1 MLDPSQIHLKFG
13 EHLHSSWVSED
24 CEGIASQS
32 GLDGLFER
40 LVSHKEV
47 NLLPQQAISLKGP
60 TLTDYDQEPTTV
72 EEQEHL
78 INALLG
84 HQRNL
89 AKTVSNLSR
98 FSKVL
103 QKRLIILQRVYQ
115 AVSCKHHVRQICSED
130 SPLNTS
136 VTGKSEDDKNNLGL
150 GMPQGNDALLE
161 LGVKTGINI
170 LFSLLRQNWVLAKQ
184 TGQFSFCNDIIQTAL
199 SVVENFPP
207 LSLSNETKLTPLGVD
222 SLNQI
227 NVFLQQAA
235 SPHSEADL
243 TGQRL
248 AAELMIALAAQR
260 GSLRYVLGWIEMSMK
275 ISVTVSKSKTK
286 DKDAGKI
293 HWQSF
298 LKIITDMIN
307 PMGGSSGLTSTMLRD
322 ISPDDNGLVSLY
334 HAAVILL
341 EELYFLASDYAS
353 NCCSGPD
360 ENCNNSTSH
369 SNANLSGSCGE
380 VYVWGSNCTHQL
392 AEGGQEKITTP
403 KYSAVFTDCQQVE
416 AGQFCTFL
424 IYSDGAV
431 GACGKGSY
439 GRLGLGDSNN
449 CSVPK
454 KPLFEKKYVKK
465 ISSSKGSDGHSL
477 ALTTTGEVYSWGDG
491 DYGKLGHGTHS
502 TQKIPKLVKG
512 PLVGKVVKCV
522 SAGYRHSAAVTEDGE
537 LYTWGDGEFGRL
549 GHDYTS
555 SKNFPTKVQSIESVG
570 LVACGGSH
578 TLAVS
583 QDGKTIW
590 SFGGGE
596 NGKLGHGDTN
606 RQLKPKVIEALNGL
620 YIRKVA
626 CGSQSS
632 LAVTSSG
639 QLYAWGCGAIL
650 GCGSAEYT
658 ALRPRLVEDLQSK
671 RVVDIACGDSHAIAL
686 THESEVYAWGNNAMG
701 QCGQGHAQSPITRP
715 KRVIGLDGVSVHQ
728 VSAGTS
734 HSVAWTAL
742 PTDRPVIAWQRPFCV
757 DLQEAT
763 FATIRTFLETF
774 CCGFDEET
782 PPAPFH
788 SHREHRHFVQLCL
801 KMLST
806 HLSLAQVGGMTCTVL
821 GNQAPLLRNLL
832 FRLLDSNIP
841 DSIREAVS
849 EILKVGASLLL
860 PPLRERMELLHS
872 LLPQGQGRWD
882 SLSRGKQMQLSLI
895 LTSLYDNN
903 HISTLLGFSDS
914 ADHVTSSQ
922 PCDGSVDLMLAEIL
936 MKTILR
942 NLANETEEALDDLE
956 KNLDKEFEHKM
967 FMMAFPHLHNL
978 LSSLQ
983 KHLLAYCFTQ
993 QPWKPHTSPAADL
1006 LFKHTS
1012 LMFTVTKSLLDKA
1025 LLLMQHENCNS
1036 SVIIAIE
1043 DILYNSPAGT
1053 MMFHI
1058 INALL
1063 LLPLDWISEMLPDIL
1078 PLLSVIDCL
1087 CKMLPEIQSFEAF
1100 ELEDNTEEIPE
1111 KWSWLVDMERTCA
1124 TLIGQ
1129 CLGGMLVGDQMS
1141 KQEKSCLPWL
1151 ENPVFGNGAE
1161 MSSNQTEEAIHIVL
1175 DCISKHQLVGLE
1187 DLNLNADEIMLLEFC
1202 CGLKSEATD
1211 NLWETMQ
1218 DYASKEDW
1226 DTSEISNDE
1235 ELDTMTRCLL
1245 SALLKH
1251 CNLVKVALYRRNPP
1265 KTLLVIFQYIYR
1277 VRSCLMQHHKAKGGV
1292 PLRQRQQS
1300 LEEGES
1306 KSPDAHQKIEI
1317 LEAEKSPG
1325 NEHDQEREEAVSDGV
1340 ISDDEGTIKDSPQIA
1355 KETTFEEECKK
1366 YQQRCLFLLLGVRPA
1381 VTETLSLSHMK
1392 KSEEPQP
1399 ECSRSSET
1407 TLSPDV
1413 RLRRRGSVPDLSPSS
1428 KFVLEQQTG
1437 ALRRSDDGRDGTST
1451 PDHNQRDTNVAS
1463 LQRVK
1468 EMLRRLR
1475 WHQERSTFPHSHHKS
1490 YSIKTFVQQIASDLC
1505 RFVCGEKAGNPAQS
1519 QESSF
1524 SWEVE
1529 PVEMALALDDQQKK
1543 AESRLRA
1550 LNQIKELLSTNNAKT
1565 EYESSPTPSTL
1576 LGSAHVQLMM
1586 GCFSFGNPKEMA
1598 LQSAQLYHY
1607 QDEIRAAKTE
1617 VQQDIQLTVH
1627 QIYELLVSALI
1638 QTDKCTTLKPGE
1650 SKKLLLWTIFSL
1662 TMKYGPSDISLAVS
1676 CGLLP
1681 LLFKLTLGSSK
1692 MTFLIPV
1699 PKRSLSPAQFD
1710 LILHCS
1716 SNNLLNLITLTSG
1729 VYCDKLGSGVVQCIV
1744 DLLWN
1749 QLSHIWST
1757 GNISSQ
1763 EIQDNGWQ
1771 SSLGNFLLFLKRV
1784 AAASAIQKHLTSRK
1798 WISRILAMTGQFD
1811 ESGSIVLSNMRS
1823 RLIAFSVLEMIL
1835 SSCGKDTDP
1844 NYMQEIVEDLF
1855 QCLADNMWKIPQQL
1869 ELQKAQEKK
1878 CSLQWKLSAG
1888 SDFNLDKEMDSE
1900 ETKIMMQNATFDTD
1914 KCLNCTTESPQV
1926 LVHSTS
1932 GKGYGLGSTAMV
1944 SGCYKWKILIVKENK
1959 GNEGTCVG
1967 VSKWPVRDYTH
1978 RTTTDMWLYRAYSGN
1993 LYHGGEQTMALNGF
2007 TQGDFITVVLDMDAK
2022 TLAFGKN
2029 GEDPRIAFE
2038 DIDASEL
2045 YPCVMFYSGT
2055 PGEKIKMT
2063 DMQIC
2068 EGNKELLP
2076 GDPLCA
2082 PVTSAIMEANI
2093 SMMRRLHQSEVW
2105 GPPINRKV
2113 IDQLTKI
2120 KDLEKSHKLDDVAQS
2135 SDSKENKNENSK
2147 PQDQATTKPD
2157 VDQEKSPDQKDGKK
2171 EGSESPEEDRDIIVD
2186 YTDEETVKTLCSQVW
2201 PSLVLI
2207 GGLDPGLRVGGS
2219 CRHKTT
2225 SKKGTLMGVSR
2236 EGSATVKVHWDDGD
2250 STVSDVLLNK
2260 IDAIDPEPFQAS
2272 SLNGLN
2278 ARHLE
2283 SLMKLACLTED
2294 VPAAFTN
2301 LYSNRVKAQLQTAKQ
2316 TEVEN
2321 ARETNALMRKL
2332 DEDIARVLEQEQSS
2346 FTGVDHNADK
2356 KTVKAPLVQLETFD
2370 LDGTEDTAS
2379 STSSNA
2385 SPRFPDLAGADVNL
2399 PSAGNSSCTSLDAAI
2414 KMAQHNAKKTD
2425 FSVSSQECLMEP
2437 EREDTLPVVEETEE
2451 EEEALSDFQLMQRS
2465 FIQVSALKALNV
2477 IIQCNKFTEML
2488 LVPKSD
2494 LMADSSK
2501 ALVDGTVVRRDEDFK
2516 CGLRSLMRKMV
2527 KISLCNASLL
2537 KVFTVADLERAQ
2549 SVLYQVLTR
2558 KNAEEDAGIPELKA
2572 KVSNSGTSTSNPTP
2586 EVKPRETPFPFKR
2599 LEGDLGT
2606 FIIPPPMIPNLPQDL
2621 TEEEIDMSPD
2631 SLRSNMQQTSILQ
2644 FLRRANGG
2652 GSNTSPRNQ
2661 RNVAPLASADYTS
2674 PPANDE
2680 EEIEPPPLPAPR
2692 RYSSSVTPPTIWNRM
2707 VGSAAKKPPH
2717 PPVRARSP
2725 SPPPPPIAAPLLE
2738 MGFSIQAIKKAIRE
2752 TSVNGREVSASGINT
2767 LAMWMLEHPE
2777 SGAEPTPSKSRE
2789 INRRGSLES
2798 LDRRGLRRRR
2808 PLSSQEI
2815 NTRGGEDNVE
2825 EPENFGSLFLR
2836 RQRPLTRT
2844 RHINL
2849 RSIGNL
2855 DNDDDDIPR
2864 SEMPQPTGEEGLS
2877 LSDYYNVSGVNQDYS
2892 ESMLRP
2898 HSLADLYDNILEL
2911 QDEICNHDDS
2921 IEDLFN
2927 SDHTEHR
2934 DTWDLFNALRRELEE
2949 QTTVTCELCQQET
2962 SNFNRH
2968 MRSDHPG
2975 CMGSCAQHGYRSNG
2989 IYVDGWFG
2997 GRCGSGHPFYL
3008 MCPDCRE
3015 RYLEV
3020 RGNRENLQHSA
3031 DVSDSQSSL
3040 RAPDLL
3046 DYIEQAYNE
3055 PMPMFSDVSQN
3066 KPVTEKM
3073 EVLMTKIGLTD
3084 QKPVPEPV
3092 KFSEGDPLGSN
3103 LLKSAT
3109 SSGDVLMTLSSFAKG
3124 SRPDSRSKT
3133 LGEQA
3138 SHIRTGE
3145 DRRMSLYRI
3154 TSTMQIMIARSM
3166 VTKVLS
3172 VLASSGPNCSLPSA
3186 LDYIGLS
3193 DIMTLVKFMCLCATG
3208 KVLYPLNCQP
3218 RDSAESLGHLTTAI
3232 GTLVQDSPAS
3242 LRQLIQ
3248 LCTQELMLA
3257 AMGGNKGDVRK
3268 KTKTPTPTQP
3278 SSMFT
3283 VTQSLVTLLTRNKWV
3298 SSVGGMSQS
3307 TPSSG
3312 LMDSDLPSSPQS
3324 SEAGREDTPLNLIN
3338 ALAACVLSAKLSPL
3352 YKQWAV
3358 KEFIQCLS
3366 SQSTSRPS
3374 QVVNQVDWGGDMGS
3388 CPVYKLEAHQNRL
3401 AHCVWSS
3408 KKNMLAT
3415 SGYDGT
3421 LRVWS
3426 LPNRT
3431 HQFLQQTCIF
3441 NRGDEDCE
3449 ELNGNL
3455 LTCICWSSTGKY
3467 LAGAMD
3473 NIVNIWTTSGGKGHM
3488 DVQPHFVSVLTW
3500 PEHKGMV
3507 GGCLGLTTDSL
3518 LIGRLDGTLAYIDVF
3533 DSSSFKRHELEHC
3546 YRENVSVTQI
3556 AWFDEDRPFA
3566 VAYSDGVIS
3575 LCTKLEIDC
3584 PQDTKAFDSA
3594 ILCMKWD
3601 PTGHMLASCAEG
3613 ETDIKIWVGRQG
3625 LSLAVRLEH
3634 RAEVSCLQWCPTLGK
3649 GEKKELMM
3657 ASGCCDGLV
3666 SVWVLDQ
3673 LTGSESNLSPFNYQ
3687 SDAILE
3693 EDEEF
3698 YNPVTSVGAI
3708 LTVQGHV
3715 STVTSLVFCP
3725 SGLMLASGCDRG
3737 WLNIWS
3743 ICDGTVLQT
3752 HMENGMVNDLCW
3764 YAEHGLA
3771 ACFSKSKD
3779 VVILHYTADMLE
3791 KHRTLSVC
3799 RKSLKQQGV
3808 WGLTQAP
3815 FLLSLLQKL
3824 PTLLQD
3830 QYLYEKPKVVSG
3842 QQLVHSSYMQH
3853 LAILAVGLELD
3864 KPLCHELYAP
3874 HSRSSVNS
3882 RELVIPEW
3890 QWLLSFSSA
3899 VKSAEA
3905 LSNRTAFPE
3914 SFRMLNKD
3922 TRSCQTQSWD
3932 NTRWDLNMDVQI
3944 MNWAMQKPEDWLI
3957 GGKCEAFLWGS
3968 GRNGQMCEGGRGAF
3982 VPVKVSSFSCSQ
3994 QIVCGQNCTF
4004 VVQNNGTVLACGEGS
4019 YGRLGQGNSDDLHSL
4034 TAISSIQGFVVTQL
4048 ATSVGSDG
4056 HTLAVTESG
4065 EVFSWGDGDYGKLGH
4080 GNSDRQRRPR
4090 QIEALQGEE
4099 VIQLSCGFKHS
4110 AVVTADGKLFTFGN
4124 GDYGRLGLG
4133 TTTNKKVPTRVVA
4146 LESHQIG
4153 YVACGLNHTLCVSA
4167 DGTNVWAFGDG
4178 DFGKLGQGNTVGKH
4192 LPTKVKALQGHV
4204 IKKVA
4209 CGTQFSV
4216 ALSKYGKVFTWGQE
4230 RLIGQPDTRGGS
4242 NCQPQEVASLS
4253 GYFIEDVV
4261 CGAEH
4266 TLVLTSD
4273 GDVWGWGS
4281 NSEGQL
4287 GLGHTNS
4294 PVREPQ
4300 LVPCLTGKNIRQISA
4315 GRTHS
4320 AAWTTPCPPQRIPGV
4335 PVPLQLG
4342 TPDKIP
4348 ASCSTLRECQIE
4360 DIQGRLKLL
4369 HHFSDLIYSSWR
4381 LLPLTTIAQ
4390 GEMPGYACGMSGI
4403 VDGRLRPLLSPRVF
4417 SLPMVRAIGKTMV
4430 QGKNYGPPITVKRL
4444 STRGKKCKPVF
4455 TQIGQQVI
4463 KLRAEDLRLPA
4474 RAWKVKLIGEGAD
4487 DAGGVFDDTITE
4499 MCQEL
4504 ETGVVPFFIPTPNA
4518 RNESG
4523 NNRDRFLLN
4532 PACSGEDDFA
4542 MFKFLGVLFGVA
4554 IRTKKPLDLH
4564 LAPSVWKLL
4573 VGISLRLEDIEE
4585 TDHIYIQS
4593 LRGILDIH
4601 ESGVNETNFHEFIPL
4616 DCFEGQSA
4624 DGSLVPVIPGG
4635 GTLQLNFN
4643 NRREYVEAVLNY
4655 RLQEMNRQAAAVREG
4670 MAWIIPVPLLTLLT
4684 PKNLEQLVCGMEEMS
4699 VDVLRKVVRYRG
4711 IDEKNEVVCWF
4722 WEVLDSFSNEERIQ
4736 FLRFVSGRTRLPANP
4751 SDISQRFQIM
4761 NSDRGASCLPTS
4773 QTCFF
4778 QLRLPNY
4785 PSKEILAEKLRYAIF
4800 NCRSIDMDNYM
4811 LTRNAENQGMSD
4823 EDIDEEELGFLD
4835 QPL

>member
-1 MLDPSQIHLKFG
+1 MVDPSQIHLKFG
-13 EHLHSSWVSED
+13 DHFHSSWVSED
-24 CEGIASQS
+24 CEGIASPS

-40 LVSHKEV
+40 LISHKEV

-89 AKTVSNLSR
+89 AKTVSSLSN

-103 QKRLIILQRVYQ
+103 QKRLIVLQRVYQ
-115 AVSCKHHVRQICSED
+115 AVSCKHHVQKISPEEL
-130 SPLNTS
+130 PLNTL
-136 VTGKSEDDKNNLGL
+136 VTRKSEDDKNNLGL
-150 GMPQGNDALLE
+150 GISQGNDALLE

-184 TGQFSFCNDIIQTAL
+184 TGQFSFCNDIIQTAI

-235 SPHSEADL
+235 SPNSEADL

-275 ISVTVSKSKTK
+275 ISVSVAKGKNK
-286 DKDAGKI
+286 DKNAGKI
-293 HWQSF
+293 NWQAF

-307 PMGGSSGLTSTMLRD
+307 PMGNCTGLKSTILQD
-322 ISPDDNGLVSLY
+322 ISADDCGLVSLY
-334 HAAVILL
+334 YAAVVLL

-360 ENCNNSTSH
+360 ENCNNSTPH

-392 AEGGQEKITTP
+392 AEGGQEKITSP

-424 IYSDGAV
+424 IYSDGTV

-454 KPLFEKKYVKK
+454 KPLFEKKCMKK

-477 ALTTTGEVYSWGDG
+477 ALTTGGEVYSWGDG

-512 PLVGKVVKCV
+512 PLVGKIVKSV

-570 LVACGGSH
+570 MVACGGSH

-606 RQLKPKVIEALNGL
+606 RQLKPKVIEALTGL
-620 YIRKVA
+620 YIRKVS

-671 RVVDIACGDSHAIAL
+671 RVVDIACGDSHVIAL

-715 KRVIGLDGVSVHQ
+715 KRVIGLEGVKIHQ

-734 HSVAWTAL
+734 HSVAWTAV
-742 PTDRPVIAWQRPFCV
+742 PTDRPVVVWQKPFCV

-763 FATIRTFLETF
+763 FATIRTFLENF
-774 CCGFDEET
+774 CCSFDEEN

-806 HLSLAQVGGMTCTVL
+806 HLSLAQVGGLTSSVL
-821 GNQAPLLRNLL
+821 GTQAPLLRNLL

-841 DSIREAVS
+841 DHVRETVS
-849 EILKVGASLLL
+849 EILKVGAPLLL

-903 HISTLLGFSDS
+903 HISTLLGFTDS
-914 ADHVTSSQ
+914 AENVAS
-922 PCDGSVDLMLAEIL
+922 PKPPEGSIDLMLAEIL

-956 KNLDKEFEHKM
+956 KNLDVKEFEPKM

-978 LSSLQ
+978 LSSLH
-983 KHLLAYCFTQ
+983 KHLLAYCFVQ
-993 QPWKPHTSPAADL
+993 QPWKPHDSPAASL

-1012 LMFTVTKSLLDKA
+1012 LMCSVTSSLLQKA
-1025 LLLMQHENCNS
+1025 LLLVQNENCNVGVMS
-1036 SVIIAIE
+1036 AVE
-1043 DILYNSPAGT
+1043 DILYNSPAGA

-1058 INALL
+1058 VNALL
-1063 LLPLDWISEMLPDIL
+1063 LLPLDWISELLPEIL
-1078 PLLSVIDCL
+1078 PLLSVIDQL
-1087 CKMLPEIQSFEAF
+1087 CKLLPETESLEAA
-1100 ELEDNTEEIPE
+1100 ELEDNQEDVQE
-1111 KWSWLVDMERTCA
+1111 KWCWLVDMERTCA

-1161 MSSNQTEEAIHIVL
+1161 MSSNHTEEVIHLVL

-1187 DLNLNADEIMLLEFC
+1187 DVNLSSDEVMLLEFC
-1202 CGLKSEATD
+1202 CGQKSEATE

-1218 DYASKEDW
+1218 DYAAREDW

-1251 CNLVKVALYRRNPP
+1251 CNLVKVALYRRNLP
-1265 KTLLVIFQYIYR
+1265 KTLLVIFQYVFR
-1277 VRSCLMQHHKAKGGV
+1277 VRSCLMQHHKAKSS
-1292 PLRQRQQS
+1292 PSPQQRQPS
-1300 LEEGES
+1300 LEEGRPNSPEFPES
-1306 KSPDAHQKIEI
+1306 ILRNEGKEVERSPEVEQ
-1317 LEAEKSPG
+1317 
-1325 NEHDQEREEAVSDGV
+1325 DQEREDVVSDGLG
-1340 ISDDEGTIKDSPQIA
+1340 SDDEGTIKDSPQIL

-1381 VTETLSLSHMK
+1381 VTETLSLSHIK
-1392 KSEEPQP
+1392 KSEESLPDS
-1399 ECSRSSET
+1399 SRSSEVNT
-1407 TLSPDV
+1407 TPDA
-1413 RLRRRGSVPDLSPSS
+1413 RLKRRGSVPDLSPSS
-1428 KFVLEQQTG
+1428 KFILDPTG
-1437 ALRRSDDGRDGTST
+1437 LLRRSEETRDGTST
-1451 PDHNQRDTNVAS
+1451 PDHHHRDTNVAS

-1475 WHQERSTFPHSHHKS
+1475 WQQERSTVPHSHHKS
-1490 YSIKTFVQQIASDLC
+1490 PSIKTFVQQVASDLC
-1505 RFVCGEKAGNPAQS
+1505 KFVCGEKAGNPTLTT
-1519 QESSF
+1519 ESSF

-1529 PVEMALALDDQQKK
+1529 PGEMARALDDQQKK

-1550 LNQIKELLSTNNAKT
+1550 LNQIKELLSTNSAKN
-1565 EYESSPTPSTL
+1565 ESERTPTPSTL
-1576 LGSAHVQLMM
+1576 LSSAHIQLLM
-1586 GCFSFGNPKEMA
+1586 GCFSFGNPKDMA

-1638 QTDKCTTLKPGE
+1638 ETDKCTIIKQGE
-1650 SKKLLLWTIFSL
+1650 TKKLLLWTIFSL

-1681 LLFKLTLGSSK
+1681 LLFKLTLGNSK
-1692 MTFLIPV
+1692 MTYLMPV
-1699 PKRSLSPAQFD
+1699 PKRCLTLAQFD
-1710 LILHCS
+1710 LILQCS
-1716 SNNLLNLITLTSG
+1716 SSNLLNLITLTSG
-1729 VYCDKLGSGVVQCIV
+1729 AYCDKLGSGVVQSIV

-1749 QLSHIWST
+1749 QLGHIWST
-1757 GNISSQ
+1757 GNVSNQ
-1763 EIQDNGWQ
+1763 DIQDSGWQ

-1798 WISRILAMTGQFD
+1798 WISRILSLTGQFD

-1844 NYMQEIVEDLF
+1844 NYMQEVVEDLF

-1878 CSLQWKLSAG
+1878 CGLQWKLSAG
-1888 SDFNLDKEMDSE
+1888 ADLNLDKEMDLE
-1900 ETKIMMQNATFDTD
+1900 ETKIMMQNATFDIE
-1914 KCLNCTTESPQV
+1914 KCLNCATESPQV

-1967 VSKWPVRDYTH
+1967 VSKWPIRDYTH

-1993 LYHGGEQTMALNGF
+1993 LYHGGEQAMALNGF

-2022 TLAFGKN
+2022 TLSFGKN

-2082 PVTSAIMEANI
+2082 PVTSAVMEANI
-2093 SMMRRLHQSEVW
+2093 SMMRRLHQNEVW
-2105 GPPINRKV
+2105 AGAINRKL

-2120 KDLEKSHKLDDVAQS
+2120 KDLEKAHKLDDFAQS
-2135 SDSKENKNENSK
+2135 SDSKEKKEDDSK
-2147 PQDQATTKPD
+2147 PAGEATE
-2157 VDQEKSPDQKDGKK
+2157 QEECPGQKEEKK
-2171 EGSESPEEDRDIIVD
+2171 EPPPQSPQGEVTVD
-2186 YTDEETVKTLCSQVW
+2186 YTDEETMKTLCSQVW

-2219 CRHKTT
+2219 CKHKTT

-2250 STVSDVLLNK
+2250 STVSDVLLTK
-2260 IDAIDPEPFQAS
+2260 IEALEPEPFQANNLS
-2272 SLNGLN
+2272 GLN

-2294 VPAAFTN
+2294 IPSAFANMYTRRLN
-2301 LYSNRVKAQLQTAKQ
+2301 SKVQMAKQ
-2316 TEVEN
+2316 TEMET

-2346 FTGVDHNADK
+2346 YTGVDHNADK

-2370 LDGTEDTAS
+2370 LDGAEDTAS
-2379 STSSNA
+2379 STTSSI
-2385 SPRFPDLAGADVNL
+2385 SPRFPDLAG
-2399 PSAGNSSCTSLDAAI
+2399 SEGNSATNNKSNFTAFDEAVD
-2414 KMAQHNAKKTD
+2414 MGRRNNHQGVD
-2425 FSVSSQECLMEP
+2425 FGSSSQESLKEPDPGESSNVLEEP
-2437 EREDTLPVVEETEE
+2437 EDHDS
-2451 EEEALSDFQLMQRS
+2451 LSDFQLMQRS
-2465 FIQVSALKALNV
+2465 FIQVTALKALNV

-2516 CGLRSLMRKMV
+2516 CGLRSLMKKMV
-2527 KISLCNASLL
+2527 KIALCNASLL
-2537 KVFTVADLERAQ
+2537 RVFTVSDLERAQ

-2558 KNAEEDAGIPELKA
+2558 KNAEEEAGIPELKA
-2572 KVSNSGTSTSNPTP
+2572 KLNQRGTPANNPSP
-2586 EVKPRETPFPFKR
+2586 EVKPRDTSLPFKR
-2599 LEGDLGT
+2599 IEGDLGS
-2606 FIIPPPMIPNLPQDL
+2606 FIIPPPSIPCSLPLDL

-2631 SLRSNMQQTSILQ
+2631 SRSNMQQTSILQ
-2644 FLRRANGG
+2644 FLRRANERS
-2652 GSNTSPRNQ
+2652 SNTSPRNQ
-2661 RNVAPLASADYTS
+2661 RNIAPLATVDYSS
-2674 PPANDE
+2674 PPPNE
-2680 EEIEPPPLPAPR
+2680 EEETEPPPLPAPR
-2692 RYSSSVTPPTIWNRM
+2692 RYSSSVTPSPVWSRM
-2707 VGSAAKKPPH
+2707 SSAAKKPPH

-2752 TSVNGREVSASGINT
+2752 TNVNGREVSASGINT

-2777 SGAEPTPSKSRE
+2777 SGAEPAPTKSRE
-2789 INRRGSLES
+2789 MNRRGSLES

-2808 PLSSQEI
+2808 PASSQEI
-2815 NTRGGEDNVE
+2815 TTRGGEDAAE
-2825 EPENFGSLFLR
+2825 DPESFGSLFLR
-2836 RQRPLTRT
+2836 RHRPLTRT

-2849 RSIGNL
+2849 RCIGNL
-2855 DNDDDDIPR
+2855 DNDEDDNTR

-2877 LSDYYNVSGVNQDYS
+2877 LSDYYNVSGMNPDSQDS
-2892 ESMLRP
+2892 LLRP

-2911 QDEICNHDDS
+2911 QDEIYNQDDS

-2927 SDHTEHR
+2927 VEHAEHR
-2934 DTWDLFNALRRELEE
+2934 DTWDLFNALRRELED

-2962 SNFNRH
+2962 TNFNRH
-2968 MRSDHPG
+2968 MRSEHPG
-2975 CMGSCAQHGYRSNG
+2975 CMGSCSQHGYRSNG
-2989 IYVDGWFG
+2989 TYVDGWFG

-3015 RYLEV
+3015 RYLEA
-3020 RGNRENLQHSA
+3020 RGNRENLLHS
-3031 DVSDSQSSL
+3031 VESSDSQSSL
-3040 RAPDLL
+3040 KAPDLL
-3046 DYIEQAYNE
+3046 EFSEQACQE
-3055 PMPMFSDVSQN
+3055 PMPMLSEIAQS
-3066 KPVTEKM
+3066 KPVVEKTD
-3073 EVLMTKIGLTD
+3073 VLMCKIGLTD
-3084 QKPVPEPV
+3084 HKPVPEPV
-3092 KFSEGDPLGSN
+3092 KFSESDPLGSS
-3103 LLKSAT
+3103 LLKSAS
-3109 SSGDVLMTLSSFAKG
+3109 SSGDVLLTLSSFAKG
-3124 SRPDSRSKT
+3124 SRPDGRSKT

-3138 SHIRTGE
+3138 SHISSGE
-3145 DRRMSLYRI
+3145 DRKVSLYRI

-3193 DIMTLVKFMCLCATG
+3193 DIMTLVQFMCLCATG
-3208 KVLYPLNCQP
+3208 KVLYPQNCQP

-3242 LRQLIQ
+3242 LKQLIQ

-3257 AMGGNKGDVRK
+3257 AMGGNRGDVRK
-3268 KTKTPTPTQP
+3268 KTRSPSPSQP

-3298 SSVGGMSQS
+3298 SSVSWRTQNVPTS
-3307 TPSSG
+3307 ECE
-3312 LMDSDLPSSPQS
+3312 DSDPPSSPQS
-3324 SEAGREDTPLNLIN
+3324 LDQGREDTPLNLIN
-3338 ALAACVLSAKLSPL
+3338 ALAACVLSSKLSPL

-3366 SQSTSRPS
+3366 SQSPG
-3374 QVVNQVDWGGDMGS
+3374 QADQIVNQVDWGRDMCA
-3388 CPVYKLEAHQNRL
+3388 CPVFKLEAHQNRL

-3431 HQFLQQTCIF
+3431 HQFLQQTCVF

-3455 LTCICWSSTGKY
+3455 LSSICWSSTGKY

-3473 NIVNIWTTSGGKGHM
+3473 NIVNIWTTGGGKGHM
-3488 DVQPHFVSVLTW
+3488 DMQPHFVSVLTW

-3507 GGCLGLTTDSL
+3507 GGCLGLTMDSL
-3518 LIGRLDGTLAYIDVF
+3518 LIGRLDGSLAYIDVF

-3556 AWFDEDRPFA
+3556 AWFEEDRPFA
-3566 VAYSDGVIS
+3566 VSYSDGVIS
-3575 LCTKLEIDC
+3575 LCTKLEIDR
-3584 PQDTKAFDSA
+3584 PHHTRAYDSP
-3594 ILCMKWD
+3594 IICMKWD
-3601 PTGHMLASCAEG
+3601 PTGHMLACCADG
-3613 ETDIKIWVGRQG
+3613 EPDLKIWTGRKG
-3625 LSLAVRLEH
+3625 LSLALRLHH
-3634 RAEVSCLQWCPTLGK
+3634 RAEVSSLQWCQTLGK
-3649 GEKKELMM
+3649 GEDKELLL
-3657 ASGCCDGLV
+3657 ASGCCDGMV
-3666 SVWVLDQ
+3666 NVWVLNQ
-3673 LTGSESNLSPFNYQ
+3673 LTGGESNLTPFNYQ
-3687 SDAILE
+3687 ADTIQE
-3693 EDEEF
+3693 ESEEF
-3698 YNPVTSVGAI
+3698 CNPEASMSPV

-3715 STVTSLVFCP
+3715 STITSLVFCP
-3725 SGLMLASGCDRG
+3725 SALMLASGCDRG

-3743 ICDGTVLQT
+3743 ISDGTLLQT
-3752 HMENGMVNDLCW
+3752 HMENGMVSDLCW

-3779 VVILHYTADMLE
+3779 VVILHYTSDMLE
-3791 KHRTLSVC
+3791 KSRALSVC
-3799 RKSLKQQGV
+3799 RRSLKQQGV
-3808 WGLTQAP
+3808 WGLAQAP
-3815 FLLSLLQKL
+3815 FLLSLLEKL

-3842 QQLVHSSYMQH
+3842 QQLVHSSYLQH

-3864 KPLCHELYAP
+3864 KPLCHELCAP
-3874 HSRSSVNS
+3874 HNRNS
-3882 RELVIPEW
+3882 ENTRELVIPEW
-3890 QWLLSFSSA
+3890 QWLLSFSAA

-3905 LSNRTAFPE
+3905 LSNRTPFPE

-3922 TRSCQTQSWD
+3922 TQSCQDQSWD
-3932 NTRWDLNMDVQI
+3932 NGKWDLNMDVQI
-3944 MNWAMQKPEDWLI
+3944 MNWAMQRPEDWLI

-3982 VPVKVSSFSCSQ
+3982 VPVKVPSFACSQ

-4133 TTTNKKVPTRVVA
+4133 TTTNKKLPTRVVA

-4192 LPTKVKALQGHV
+4192 LPTKIKALQGHV

-4230 RLIGQPDTRGGS
+4230 RLIGQPDSRGGS
-4242 NCQPQEVASLS
+4242 NSQPQEVTSLA

-4266 TLVLTSD
+4266 TLVLNSD
-4273 GDVWGWGS
+4273 GDVWGWGN

-4300 LVPCLTGKNIRQISA
+4300 VVPCLTGKNVRQISA

-4348 ASCSTLRECQIE
+4348 ASCSTLRESPIE

-4381 LLPLTTIAQ
+4381 LLPLTTIVQ
-4390 GEMPGYACGMSGI
+4390 GEMPHYARGMSGI

-4463 KLRAEDLRLPA
+4463 KLRPEELRLPA

-4504 ETGVVPFFIPTPNA
+4504 ETGIVPYFIPTPNA

-4532 PACSGEDDFA
+4532 PARFGEDDLA
-4542 MFKFLGVLFGVA
+4542 MFKFLGILFGVA

-4573 VGISLRLEDIEE
+4573 AGIPLRLEDIEE

-4635 GTLQLNFN
+4635 GTLQLNFH

-4655 RLQEMNRQAAAVREG
+4655 RLQEMNRQAGAVREG
-4670 MAWIIPVPLLTLLT
+4670 MSWIVPVPLLTLLT

-4761 NSDRGASCLPTS
+4761 NSDRGANCLPTS

-4785 PSKEILAEKLRYAIF
+4785 PSKELLAEKLRYAIF

-4811 LTRNAENQGMSD
+4811 LTRNAENEQMSD
-4823 EDIDEEELGFLD
+4823 EDIEEEDILNPFV
-4835 QPL
+4835 

>member
-1 MLDPSQIHLKFG
+1 MVDPGHIHLKFG
-13 EHLHSSWVSED
+13 EHFHSSWVSED
-24 CEGIASQS
+24 CEVIASQS

-60 TLTDYDQEPTTV
+60 TLTDYDQEQVTV

-89 AKTVSNLSR
+89 AKTVSSLSR

-115 AVSCKHHVRQICSED
+115 AVSYKHHIRKLSTED

-136 VTGKSEDDKNNLGL
+136 VTGKSEDDKSHSGFS
-150 GMPQGNDALLE
+150 MPQGNDALLE

-184 TGQFSFCNDIIQTAL
+184 TGQFSFCNDILQTAL
-199 SVVENFPP
+199 SVVANFPP

-235 SPHSEADL
+235 NPNSEADL

-248 AAELMIALAAQR
+248 AAELMIALATQR
-260 GSLRYVLGWIEMSMK
+260 GSLRYVLGWIEMSLK
-275 ISVTVSKSKTK
+275 ISVTVTRSKSK
-286 DKDAGKI
+286 DIDAGKI

-307 PMGGSSGLTSTMLRD
+307 PLGGCRGLSSSMIRD
-322 ISPDDNGLVSLY
+322 VSPDENGLVSLY
-334 HAAVILL
+334 YAAVILL
-341 EELYFLASDYAS
+341 EELYFLASEYAS
-353 NCCSGPD
+353 NCCTGPD

-380 VYVWGSNCTHQL
+380 VHVWGSNCTHQL
-392 AEGGQEKITTP
+392 AEGGQEKITSP
-403 KYSAVFTDCQQVE
+403 KFSTVFTDCQQVE

-424 IYSDGAV
+424 IYGDGTV

-454 KPLFEKKYVKK
+454 KPLFEKKCSIKK
-465 ISSSKGSDGHSL
+465 ISSSKGSDGHTL
-477 ALTTTGEVYSWGDG
+477 ALTSNGEVYSWGDG

-502 TQKIPKLVKG
+502 TQKCPKLVKG
-512 PLVGKVVKCV
+512 PLFGKVVKCV

-549 GHDYTS
+549 GHDYAS
-555 SKNFPTKVQSIESVG
+555 SKNFPTKVQAIESVG

-583 QDGKTIW
+583 LDGKTIW

-606 RQLKPKVIEALNGL
+606 RQHKPKVIEAFSGL

-632 LAVTSSG
+632 LAITSSG

-671 RVVDIACGDSHAIAL
+671 RVVDIACGDSHVLAL
-686 THESEVYAWGNNAMG
+686 TQESEVYAWGNNAMG

-715 KRVIGLDGVSVHQ
+715 RKVLGLDGVHIHQ

-734 HSVAWTAL
+734 HSMAWTAL
-742 PTDRPVIAWQRPFCV
+742 PTDRPVVAWQRPFCV

-763 FATIRTFLETF
+763 FATIRTFLENF
-774 CCGFDEET
+774 CSGFDEET
-782 PPAPFH
+782 PPAPFY

-806 HLSLAQVGGMTCTVL
+806 HLSLALVGGMTSSVL
-821 GNQAPLLRNLL
+821 GNQAPQLRNML

-841 DSIREAVS
+841 DCIRDTVS
-849 EILKVGASLLL
+849 EILSVGASLLL

-903 HISTLLGFSDS
+903 HIAALLGFSDS
-914 ADHVTSSQ
+914 SESMASSQ
-922 PCDGSVDLMLAEIL
+922 FCDGSVDLMLAEIL

-942 NLANETEEALDDLE
+942 NLANETEEAMDDLE

-993 QPWKPHTSPAADL
+993 QPWKSHMSSATDL

-1012 LMFTVTKSLLDKA
+1012 LMFSVTKSLFVKA
-1025 LLLMQHENCNS
+1025 IDLLQHKKCNIG
-1036 SVIIAIE
+1036 VTAAVE
-1043 DILYNSPAGT
+1043 DILYNSPAGA

-1058 INALL
+1058 MNALL
-1063 LLPLDWISEMLPDIL
+1063 LLPLDWISEMLPEIL
-1078 PLLSVIDCL
+1078 PLLSVTDQL
-1087 CKMLPEIQSFEAF
+1087 CKLLPEIKMFEAS
-1100 ELEDNTEEIPE
+1100 ELEDNTKDMLE
-1111 KWSWLVDMERTCA
+1111 KWCWLVDMERSCA

-1141 KQEKSCLPWL
+1141 KQEKNCLPWL
-1151 ENPVFGNGAE
+1151 DNLVFGNGAE
-1161 MSSNQTEEAIHIVL
+1161 MSSKQTEEAIDLVL
-1175 DCISKHQLVGLE
+1175 DCISKHQLLGIEEV
-1187 DLNLNADEIMLLEFC
+1187 NLNADDVMLLEFC
-1202 CGLKSEATD
+1202 CGLRSEATD

-1245 SALLKH
+1245 CALLKH
-1251 CNLVKVALYRRNPP
+1251 CNLVKVALHRRNLP

-1277 VRSCLMQHHKAKGGV
+1277 VRSCLMQHHKAKSG
-1292 PLRQRQQS
+1292 PLCRVRQPSLDEAGSKDESLDS
-1300 LEEGES
+1300 LE
-1306 KSPDAHQKIEI
+1306 SPHRVEI
-1317 LEAEKSPG
+1317 MEIEKSSEQDP
-1325 NEHDQEREEAVSDGV
+1325 EREEAVSDV
-1340 ISDDEGTIKDSPQIA
+1340 VMSDDEGTIKDSPQIV

-1381 VTETLSLSHMK
+1381 VTEALSLSHIK
-1392 KSEEPQP
+1392 KTEETQP
-1399 ECSRSSET
+1399 ESSQSSEASRS
-1407 TLSPDV
+1407 LDV
-1413 RLRRRGSVPDLSPSS
+1413 RMRRRGSVPDMSPS
-1428 KFVLEQQTG
+1428 KFLEQQSG
-1437 ALRRSDDGRDGTST
+1437 ALRKSEEMRDGTST

-1475 WHQERSTFPHSHHKS
+1475 WQQERSTVPQCHHKS
-1490 YSIKTFVQQIASDLC
+1490 HSIKTFVQQIASDLC
-1505 RFVCGEKAGNPAQS
+1505 KFVCGEKAGNQSHS

-1529 PVEMALALDDQQKK
+1529 PREMALALDDQQKK

-1550 LNQIKELLSTNNAKT
+1550 LNQIKELLSTNSTKSET
-1565 EYESSPTPSTL
+1565 ERTPTPSTL
-1576 LGSAHVQLMM
+1576 LSSAHVQLMM
-1586 GCFSFGNPKEMA
+1586 GCFSFGNTKDIA
-1598 LQSAQLYHY
+1598 LQSTQLYHY

-1638 QTDKCTTLKPGE
+1638 ETDKCINIDIGE

-1681 LLFKLTLGSSK
+1681 LLFKLTLGNSK
-1692 MTFLIPV
+1692 LTYLIPV
-1699 PKRSLSPAQFD
+1699 PKRNLTASQFD
-1710 LILHCS
+1710 MILQCS
-1716 SNNLLNLITLTSG
+1716 SSNLLNLITLTSG
-1729 VYCDKLGSGVVQCIV
+1729 AYCNKLGSGVVQSIV

-1749 QLSHIWST
+1749 QLTHIWSI
-1757 GNISSQ
+1757 GNSSHQ
-1763 EIQDNGWQ
+1763 EIQDDGWQ

-1784 AAASAIQKHLTSRK
+1784 AVAPAIQRHLTSRK
-1798 WISRILAMTGQFD
+1798 WVSRILTMTGQFD
-1811 ESGSIVLSNMRS
+1811 ESGSIILSNMRS

-1835 SSCGKDTDP
+1835 SSCGKDTNL
-1844 NYMQEIVEDLF
+1844 NYIQEVVEDLF

-1878 CSLQWKLSAG
+1878 CRLKWRLSVG
-1888 SDFNLDKEMDSE
+1888 TEFNIDKETDST

-1914 KCLNCTTESPQV
+1914 KCLNCTAESPQV

-1944 SGCYKWKILIVKENK
+1944 SGCYKWKILVVKENK

-1967 VSKWPVRDYTH
+1967 ISKWPIRDYTH

-1993 LYHGGEQTMALNGF
+1993 LYHGGEQAMALNGF

-2022 TLAFGKN
+2022 TLSFGKN

-2055 PGEKIKMT
+2055 PGEKVKMT

-2082 PVTSAIMEANI
+2082 PVTSAVMEANI
-2093 SMMRRLHQSEVW
+2093 SMVRRLHQNETW
-2105 GPPINRKV
+2105 GPSINRKI

-2135 SDSKENKNENSK
+2135 SDSKENK
-2147 PQDQATTKPD
+2147 
-2157 VDQEKSPDQKDGKK
+2157 KK
-2171 EGSESPEEDRDIIVD
+2171 EEEVSKSQNETLDISAQENEKTLGMKDEKKEESQSEERDEDRTVD

-2219 CRHKTT
+2219 CKHKTT

-2250 STVSDVLLNK
+2250 STVSDVLLSK
-2260 IDAIDPEPFQAS
+2260 IDPLEPEPFLAN
-2272 SLNGLN
+2272 SLSGLT
-2278 ARHLE
+2278 AAHLE
-2283 SLMKLACLTED
+2283 SVMKLACLTED
-2294 VPAAFTN
+2294 TPPAFAN
-2301 LYSNRVKAQLQTAKQ
+2301 LYSNKINSKLQSAKQ
-2316 TEVEN
+2316 AELDSS
-2321 ARETNALMRKL
+2321 RETDVLMKKL

-2346 FTGVDHNADK
+2346 CVGVDHNADK
-2356 KTVKAPLVQLETFD
+2356 KVIKAPLVQLETFD
-2370 LDGTEDTAS
+2370 LDSTEDTAS
-2379 STSSNA
+2379 STSSVT
-2385 SPRFPDLAGADVNL
+2385 SPRFPDLPGLDMNQQVRPD
-2399 PSAGNSSCTSLDAAI
+2399 PSLLEASDISQGNAAI
-2414 KMAQHNAKKTD
+2414 SD
-2425 FSVSSQECLMEP
+2425 DSISVQQTGIKSDEP
-2437 EREDTLPVVEETEE
+2437 ESDNVTEGSPPEE
-2451 EEEALSDFQLMQRS
+2451 EEEPLTDFQLNNSRAKVTQLSNVAYGPLVCVDKLMQRS
-2465 FIQVSALKALNV
+2465 FIQVTALKALNV

-2516 CGLRSLMRKMV
+2516 CGLRSLMKRMV

-2549 SVLYQVLTR
+2549 SVLYQVLT
-2558 KNAEEDAGIPELKA
+2558 KKSAEVDAGIPELKA
-2572 KVSNSGTSTSNPTP
+2572 KIQCGIPPTIKPTP
-2586 EVKPRETPFPFKR
+2586 EGKPRETQFTFRR
-2599 LEGDLGT
+2599 LEGDLGS
-2606 FIIPPPMIPNLPQDL
+2606 FIIPPPSLPSLPADL
-2621 TEEEIDMSPD
+2621 TEEEIDMSED
-2631 SLRSNMQQTSILQ
+2631 ANRSSLQQTSILQ
-2644 FLRRANGG
+2644 FLRRGAGVC
-2652 GSNTSPRNQ
+2652 SNSSPRNQ
-2661 RNVAPLASADYTS
+2661 RNVVPRVPAVATDYTS
-2674 PPANDE
+2674 PPANE
-2680 EEIEPPPLPAPR
+2680 EVESEPPPLPAPR
-2692 RYSSSVTPPTIWNRM
+2692 RYSSSVTPPPVWSRM
-2707 VGSAAKKPPH
+2707 IGSAAKKPPH

-2738 MGFSIQAIKKAIRE
+2738 MGFSIQSIKRAIRE
-2752 TSVNGREVSASGINT
+2752 TGVNGREVSASGINT
-2767 LAMWMLEHPE
+2767 LAMWMLEHPD
-2777 SGAEPTPSKSRE
+2777 SSADPAQTKSRE
-2789 INRRGSLES
+2789 MNRRGSLES
-2798 LDRRGLRRRR
+2798 MDRRGLRRRR
-2808 PLSSQEI
+2808 PLSSQEAS
-2815 NTRGGEDNVE
+2815 NRGGEDTADDTENV
-2825 EPENFGSLFLR
+2825 GSLFSR

-2849 RSIGNL
+2849 RSIGHL
-2855 DNDDDDIPR
+2855 DNEDDDNTR
-2864 SEMPQPTGEEGLS
+2864 SELPQSSGEEALS
-2877 LSDYYNVSGVNQDYS
+2877 LSDFYVSGMGPDYS
-2892 ESMLRP
+2892 DTLLRP

-2911 QDEICNHDDS
+2911 QDEICNDDS

-2927 SDHTEHR
+2927 VEHSEHR
-2934 DTWDLFNALRRELEE
+2934 DTWDLFNALRRELED

-2968 MRSDHPG
+2968 MRSEHPG

-3015 RYLEV
+3015 RYLEA
-3020 RGNRENLQHSA
+3020 RGNRENLQTSA
-3031 DVSDSQSSL
+3031 DPGENKPSL
-3040 RAPDLL
+3040 KAPDLL
-3046 DYIEQAYNE
+3046 EIVDQG
-3055 PMPMFSDVSQN
+3055 FSDPMIIFSDTTQS
-3066 KPVTEKM
+3066 KPMTEK
-3073 EVLMTKIGLTD
+3073 VDILMSKIGLAD
-3084 QKPVPEPV
+3084 HKPVPEPV
-3092 KFSEGDPLGSN
+3092 KFSENDPLGTG

-3109 SSGDVLMTLSSFAKG
+3109 SSGDVLLTLSSFAKR
-3124 SRPDSRSKT
+3124 SRPDSRSKS

-3138 SHIRTGE
+3138 SYIRSGD
-3145 DRRMSLYRI
+3145 DRKMALYRI

-3166 VTKVLS
+3166 VAKVLS
-3172 VLASSGPNCSLPSA
+3172 VLSSSGPNCSLPTA

-3193 DIMTLVKFMCLCATG
+3193 DIMTLVQFMCLCATG
-3208 KVLYPLNCQP
+3208 KVLYPVSCQP
-3218 RDSAESLGHLTTAI
+3218 RDSAESLSHLTTAI
-3232 GTLVQDSPAS
+3232 GTLIQDSPAS

-3268 KTKTPTPTQP
+3268 KTKNLAPSQP

-3298 SSVGGMSQS
+3298 SNLSWASLYLPLSGSQESVS
-3307 TPSSG
+3307 TPQSPDSSTRD
-3312 LMDSDLPSSPQS
+3312 DSS
-3324 SEAGREDTPLNLIN
+3324 LNLIN
-3338 ALAACVLSAKLSPL
+3338 ALAACVLSAKLSPV

-3366 SQSTSRPS
+3366 SLSTSQLSPI
-3374 QVVNQVDWGGDMGS
+3374 VNQVDWGGEMTS
-3388 CPVYKLEAHQNRL
+3388 CPVSKLEAHQNRL

-3408 KKNMLAT
+3408 KKNLLAT

-3455 LTCICWSSTGKY
+3455 LSCICWSSTGKY

-3473 NIVNIWTTSGGKGHM
+3473 NIVNVWTTSGGKGHM
-3488 DVQPHFVSVLTW
+3488 DIQPHFVSVLSW
-3500 PEHKGMV
+3500 PEHKGMM
-3507 GGCLGLTTDSL
+3507 GGCLGLTTDML
-3518 LIGRLDGTLAYIDVF
+3518 LIGRLDGSLAYIDVF

-3566 VAYSDGVIS
+3566 VAFSDGVIS
-3575 LCTKLEIDC
+3575 LCTKFEMERPHL
-3584 PQDTKAFDSA
+3584 TKAFDSSVS
-3594 ILCMKWD
+3594 CMKWD
-3601 PTGHMLASCAEG
+3601 PTGHMLACGADG
-3613 ETDIKIWVGRQG
+3613 ETDIKIWTGRQE
-3625 LSLAVRLEH
+3625 LNLAIKLQH
-3634 RAEVSCLQWCPTLGK
+3634 RAEVTTLLWSDTLGK
-3649 GEKKELMM
+3649 GEKKQLLL
-3657 ASGCCDGLV
+3657 ASGCSDGKV
-3666 SVWVLDQ
+3666 NVWVLNQ
-3673 LTGSESNLSPFNYQ
+3673 ITGSETNISPFNY
-3687 SDAILE
+3687 DARNQN
-3693 EDEEF
+3693 EEF
-3698 YNPVTSVGAI
+3698 CNPDTSIQPVVI
-3708 LTVQGHV
+3708 IQGHV
-3715 STVTSLVFCP
+3715 SAVTSLAFCP
-3725 SGLMLASGCDRG
+3725 SALMLASGCDRG
-3737 WLNIWS
+3737 WLNVWS
-3743 ICDGTVLQT
+3743 ICDGSLLHT
-3752 HMENGMVNDLCW
+3752 HMENGMVSDLCW
-3764 YAEHGLA
+3764 FAEHGLA
-3771 ACFSKSKD
+3771 ACFSKTKD
-3779 VVILHYTADMLE
+3779 VVVLHYTTDMLE
-3791 KHRTLSVC
+3791 KNRALSVC
-3799 RKSLKQQGV
+3799 RKSLKQQGI
-3808 WGLTQAP
+3808 WGLNQTP
-3815 FLLSLLQKL
+3815 FLLSLVQKL
-3824 PTLLQD
+3824 PSLLQD

-3853 LAILAVGLELD
+3853 LAILAVGLELE
-3864 KPLCHELYAP
+3864 KPLCHEPCAP
-3874 HSRSSVNS
+3874 HHISSVNTQD
-3882 RELVIPEW
+3882 LVNPEW
-3890 QWLLSFSSA
+3890 QWLLSFSAA

-3905 LSNRTAFPE
+3905 LSNRSPFPD

-3932 NTRWDLNMDVQI
+3932 NTKWDLNMDVQI
-3944 MNWAMQKPEDWLI
+3944 MMWAMQRPEDWLI
-3957 GGKCEAFLWGS
+3957 GGKCEAYLWGS

-3982 VPVKVSSFSCSQ
+3982 VPVKVPSFSGAQ
-3994 QIVCGQNCTF
+3994 QVLCGQNCTF
-4004 VVQNNGTVLACGEGS
+4004 VIQNNGTVLASGEGS

-4034 TAISSIQGFVVTQL
+4034 TVISSIQGFVVTHVLLQ
-4048 ATSVGSDG
+4048 
-4056 HTLAVTESG
+4056 
-4065 EVFSWGDGDYGKLGH
+4065 
-4080 GNSDRQRRPR
+4080 
-4090 QIEALQGEE
+4090 AL
-4099 VIQLSCGFKHS
+4099 
-4110 AVVTADGKLFTFGN
+4110 
-4124 GDYGRLGLG
+4124 
-4133 TTTNKKVPTRVVA
+4133 
-4146 LESHQIG
+4146 
-4153 YVACGLNHTLCVSA
+4153 
-4167 DGTNVWAFGDG
+4167 W
-4178 DFGKLGQGNTVGKH
+4178 
-4192 LPTKVKALQGHV
+4192 
-4204 IKKVA
+4204 
-4209 CGTQFSV
+4209 
-4216 ALSKYGKVFTWGQE
+4216 
-4230 RLIGQPDTRGGS
+4230 
-4242 NCQPQEVASLS
+4242 
-4253 GYFIEDVV
+4253 
-4261 CGAEH
+4261 
-4266 TLVLTSD
+4266 
-4273 GDVWGWGS
+4273 
-4281 NSEGQL
+4281 
-4287 GLGHTNS
+4287 
-4294 PVREPQ
+4294 
-4300 LVPCLTGKNIRQISA
+4300 
-4315 GRTHS
+4315 
-4320 AAWTTPCPPQRIPGV
+4320 
-4335 PVPLQLG
+4335 
-4342 TPDKIP
+4342 
-4348 ASCSTLRECQIE
+4348 
-4360 DIQGRLKLL
+4360 
-4369 HHFSDLIYSSWR
+4369 
-4381 LLPLTTIAQ
+4381 
-4390 GEMPGYACGMSGI
+4390 
-4403 VDGRLRPLLSPRVF
+4403 
-4417 SLPMVRAIGKTMV
+4417 
-4430 QGKNYGPPITVKRL
+4430 
-4444 STRGKKCKPVF
+4444 
-4455 TQIGQQVI
+4455 
-4463 KLRAEDLRLPA
+4463 
-4474 RAWKVKLIGEGAD
+4474 
-4487 DAGGVFDDTITE
+4487 
-4499 MCQEL
+4499 
-4504 ETGVVPFFIPTPNA
+4504 
-4518 RNESG
+4518 
-4523 NNRDRFLLN
+4523 
-4532 PACSGEDDFA
+4532 
-4542 MFKFLGVLFGVA
+4542 
-4554 IRTKKPLDLH
+4554 
-4564 LAPSVWKLL
+4564 
-4573 VGISLRLEDIEE
+4573 
-4585 TDHIYIQS
+4585 
-4593 LRGILDIH
+4593 
-4601 ESGVNETNFHEFIPL
+4601 
-4616 DCFEGQSA
+4616 
-4624 DGSLVPVIPGG
+4624 
-4635 GTLQLNFN
+4635 
-4643 NRREYVEAVLNY
+4643 
-4655 RLQEMNRQAAAVREG
+4655 
-4670 MAWIIPVPLLTLLT
+4670 
-4684 PKNLEQLVCGMEEMS
+4684 
-4699 VDVLRKVVRYRG
+4699 
-4711 IDEKNEVVCWF
+4711 
-4722 WEVLDSFSNEERIQ
+4722 
-4736 FLRFVSGRTRLPANP
+4736 
-4751 SDISQRFQIM
+4751 
-4761 NSDRGASCLPTS
+4761 
-4773 QTCFF
+4773 
-4778 QLRLPNY
+4778 
-4785 PSKEILAEKLRYAIF
+4785 
-4800 NCRSIDMDNYM
+4800 
-4811 LTRNAENQGMSD
+4811 
-4823 EDIDEEELGFLD
+4823 
-4835 QPL
+4835 